1 LYFTLFGV
9 PRRLHGFDAY
19 LLDNPHDGE
28 DNSKEQSVHPN
39 V

>member
-1 LYFTLFGV
+1 VPSGV
-9 PRRLHGFDAY
+9 PIVVHTLYTSPRI
-19 LLDNPHDGE
+19 GE